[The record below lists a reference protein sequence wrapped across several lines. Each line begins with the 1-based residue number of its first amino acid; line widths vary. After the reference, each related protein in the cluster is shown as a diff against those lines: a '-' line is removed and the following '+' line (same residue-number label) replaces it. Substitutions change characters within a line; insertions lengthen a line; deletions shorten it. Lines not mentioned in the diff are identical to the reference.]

1 MRQLQKYRDL
11 KLSHMFWFERI
22 EGKNDMLSQLLLY
35 FISKNDN
42 KAVLICITSLVVYCS
57 AIDIIHRINIFWAF
71 RETNKIKK
79 GGMKK
84 HLPKQVLLIKMK

>member
-57 AIDIIHRINIFWAF
+57 AIDTIHQINIFWAF
-71 RETNKIKK
+71 RETNKVKK
-79 GGMKK
+79 GGWNSTSPSKFC
-84 HLPKQVLLIKMK
+84 